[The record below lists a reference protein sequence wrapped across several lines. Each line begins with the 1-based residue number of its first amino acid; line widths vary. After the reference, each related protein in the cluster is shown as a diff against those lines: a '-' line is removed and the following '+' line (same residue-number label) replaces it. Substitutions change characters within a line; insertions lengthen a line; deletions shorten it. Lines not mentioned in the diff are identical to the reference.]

1 MVQRFSAVVWC
12 VVVFVCL
19 SLSMGMLAGCESKVN
34 QDNWDKITMGMT
46 QGEVEGILGPGTKQ
60 EIQGTSISGAGI
72 AGGAARNSL
81 DTYLWKMG
89 TKEVSITFKDGKVMA
104 KNP

>member
-1 MVQRFSAVVWC
+1 MGQRFSAGMVVTVC
-12 VVVFVCL
+12 VVMLLCL
-19 SLSMGMLAGCESKVN
+19 AGLTGCESKVN
-34 QDNWDKITMGMT
+34 QENWDKITMGMT
-46 QGEVEGILGPGTKQ
+46 QGEVEGILGPGTRQ

>member
-1 MVQRFSAVVWC
+1 MNQRLLVMWC
-12 VVVFVCL
+12 VAILACVCL
-19 SLSMGMLAGCESKVN
+19 LVGTGCESKVN
-34 QDNWDKITMGMT
+34 QDNWDKITAGMT
-46 QGEVEGILGPGTKQ
+46 QSQVEGILGLGTKQ
-60 EIQGTSISGAGI
+60 EIQGTSISGAGM

-89 TKEVSITFKDGKVMA
+89 TKEVSITFKDGKVMS

>member
-1 MVQRFSAVVWC
+1 MNQRLVVVWC
-12 VVVFVCL
+12 VMVLACACL
-19 SLSMGMLAGCESKVN
+19 LFATGCESKVN

-46 QGEVEGILGPGTKQ
+46 QGDVEGILGPGTKQ
-60 EIQGTSISGAGI
+60 EIQGTSISGAGV

-89 TKEVSITFKDGKVMA
+89 TREVSITFKDGKVMA